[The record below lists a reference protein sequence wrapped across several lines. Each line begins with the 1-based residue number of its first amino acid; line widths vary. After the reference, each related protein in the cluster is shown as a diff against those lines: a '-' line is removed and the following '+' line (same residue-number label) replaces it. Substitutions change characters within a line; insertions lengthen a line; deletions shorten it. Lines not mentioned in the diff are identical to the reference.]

1 MSLHWTEEEYQA
13 HLRRGLEHEGLYLGS
28 QAYSPL
34 VSEKAFQAAVLR
46 VAKAAGWTFAY
57 HTYRSTKSMSGFP
70 DLVLCHRDPGGP
82 LYAVELKTDT
92 GQLTKAQE
100 AWLQALAGSTGV
112 VAATW
117 RPSMWEDICQKL
129 RG

>member
-34 VSEKAFQAAVLR
+34 VSERAFLTAVLR
-46 VAKAAGWTFAY
+46 VAKEAGFLCY
-57 HTYRSTKSMSGFP
+57 HTFDSRRSPSGFM
-70 DLVLCHRDPGGP
+70 DLVLARAGRP

-100 AWLQALAGSTGV
+100 AWLAALAGSTGV

-117 RPSMWEDICQKL
+117 RPSMWEEICRTL